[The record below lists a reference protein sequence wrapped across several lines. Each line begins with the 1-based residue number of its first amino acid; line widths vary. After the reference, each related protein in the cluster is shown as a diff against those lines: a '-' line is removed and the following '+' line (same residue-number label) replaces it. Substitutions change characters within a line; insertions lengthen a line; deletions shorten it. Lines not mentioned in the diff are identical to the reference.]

1 MMVQSQL
8 FSDEIKMCQM
18 DFHQAQ
24 LHLETSKLMGVDF
37 LPIGA
42 IQIGTIQ
49 TDGLT
54 LQDIREDHDNNCPH
68 CTVATGYTQTV
79 FGEGNP
85 NASLMF
91 IGEAP
96 GAEEDAQGV
105 PFVGA
110 AGQKLNQI
118 IEAMGL
124 SRSDVYI
131 ANILKSR
138 PPDNRTPLPTEVE
151 LCGTYLKQ
159 QIACIQPK
167 VIVTLGSPATK
178 YILQTTT
185 GITRLRGQWDDYN
198 GIPIMP
204 TYHPAYLLRNYT
216 KETRQEVWAD
226 MQQVLEKLDA

>member
-1 MMVQSQL
+1 
-8 FSDEIKMCQM
+8 MCRM
-18 DFHQAQ
+18 DLQQAR

-42 IQIGTIQ
+42 NQS
-49 TDGLT
+49 DSLT
-54 LQDIREDHDNNCPH
+54 LNDIRKDHDNNCPH
-68 CTVATGYTQTV
+68 CTTTSGYTQTV
-79 FGEGNP
+79 FGDGNP

-96 GAEEDAQGV
+96 GAEEDAQGI

-110 AGQKLNQI
+110 AGKKLNQI

-131 ANILKSR
+131 ANVIKSR

-159 QIACIQPK
+159 QIAYIQPK

-185 GITRLRGQWDDYN
+185 GITRLRGQWAEYEGDEGDS
-198 GIPIMP
+198 GVSVMP

-216 KETRQEVWAD
+216 KETRQEVWSD
-226 MQQVLEKLDA
+226 MQQVLKKLGT